1 MIELYDYELS
11 GNCYKIRLMLSFLNL
26 DYLSKK
32 VEFHP
37 GREHKSEKFLE
48 INPLGQLPV
57 LSDTNLVLRDAQA
70 ILVYLARKYDKKNI
84 WYPIDDPEKLGLI
97 AQWLSFGDLI
107 TGSSSAAR
115 LHDTL
120 FYTEFD
126 IEE

>member
-48 INPLGQLPV
+48 INPFGKTGFV
-57 LSDTNLVLRDAQA
+57 VAA
-70 ILVYLARKYDKKNI
+70 EGNI
-84 WYPIDDPEKLGLI
+84 
-97 AQWLSFGDLI
+97 
-107 TGSSSAAR
+107 T
-115 LHDTL
+115 
-120 FYTEFD
+120 
-126 IEE
+126 